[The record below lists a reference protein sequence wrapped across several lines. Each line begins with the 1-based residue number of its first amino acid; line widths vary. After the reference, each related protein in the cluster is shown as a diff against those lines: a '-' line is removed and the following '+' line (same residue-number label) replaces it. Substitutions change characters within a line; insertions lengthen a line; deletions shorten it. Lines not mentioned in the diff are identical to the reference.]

1 MKRVQS
7 ACICQTLH
15 FVLKEEIPHEEAVS
29 LVNAEVEKYRADLEK
44 GSGRYKILD
53 ERRESDGSVII
64 KIIKQYSNCDVG
76 DYMD

>member
-15 FVLKEEIPHEEAVS
+15 FMLKDDISHEEAVS
-29 LVNAEVEKYRADLEK
+29 SVNAEVEKYKADLEK
-44 GSGRYKILD
+44 SGSKYKILD
-53 ERRESDGSVII
+53 EHRESDDSVII

>member
-15 FVLKEEIPHEEAVS
+15 FVLKEEILHDEAVS
-29 LVNAEVEKYRADLEK
+29 LVNAEVEKYKADLEK
-44 GSGRYKILD
+44 SGSRYKILD
-53 ERRESDGSVII
+53 EHRESDGSVII

>member
-15 FVLKEEIPHEEAVS
+15 FVLKEEIPHDEAVS
-29 LVNAEVEKYRADLEK
+29 LVNTEVEKYKTDLEK
-44 GSGRYKILD
+44 SGSRYRILD
-53 ERRESDGSVII
+53 EHRESDGSVII